1 MHELSLA
8 NEVIDLASREAGKN
22 GLNSLTEIVIE
33 IGDLSGV
40 EADIFQSALE
50 MIVKD
55 TILENAEL
63 HLIRTSGKGKCNVCN
78 KDFEMKNRLDVCP
91 DCGCF
96 PSEISGGQEFRVL
109 SISGE

>member
-8 NEVIDLASREAGKN
+8 NEVIDLASREAKKN
-22 GLNSLTEIVIE
+22 NIDLVKEIVIE

-40 EADIFQSALE
+40 EADTFKSALE

-55 TILENAEL
+55 TILEHAEL
-63 HLIRTSGKGKCNVCN
+63 QLIRTSGKGKCNSC
-78 KDFEMKNRLDVCP
+78 DREFEMKNRLDVCP
-91 DCGCF
+91 LCSCF

-109 SISGE
+109 SIAGD

>member
-8 NEVIDLASREAGKN
+8 NEVIDLASREAKKN
-22 GLNSLTEIVIE
+22 NIDSLTEIVIE
-33 IGDLSGV
+33 IGDLSGI

-55 TILENAEL
+55 TMLEHAGL
-63 HLIRTSGKGKCNVCN
+63 RLIRTSGKGKCHACSR
-78 KDFEMKNRLDVCP
+78 DFEMKNRLDVCP
-91 DCGCF
+91 VCSCF
-96 PSEISGGQEFRVL
+96 PSEISGGHEFRVL

>member
-8 NEVIDLASREAGKN
+8 NEVIDLASREAKKN
-22 GLNSLTEIVIE
+22 HIDSVSEIVIE

-55 TILENAEL
+55 TILENAAL
-63 HLIRTSGKGKCNVCN
+63 HLIRTSGQGKCNACN

-91 DCGCF
+91 VCSCF

>member
-8 NEVIDLASREAGKN
+8 NEIIDLASREAKKN
-22 GLNSLTEIVIE
+22 NIDSVSEIVIE

-55 TILENAEL
+55 SILEHAEL
-63 HLIRTSGKGKCNVCN
+63 KLIRTSGKGKCNACN
-78 KDFEMKNRLDVCP
+78 KDFEMKDRLDVCP
-91 DCGCF
+91 VCSCF